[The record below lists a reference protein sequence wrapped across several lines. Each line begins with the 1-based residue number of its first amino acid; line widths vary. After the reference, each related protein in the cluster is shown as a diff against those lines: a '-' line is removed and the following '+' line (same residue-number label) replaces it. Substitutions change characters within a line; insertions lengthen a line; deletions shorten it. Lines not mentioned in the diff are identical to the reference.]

1 MYKFYS
7 FFFVLLIC
15 FDISANDDE
24 CRDVYGNYSSV
35 CDVAEDTADI
45 FESLI
50 TLAAIAGVTMI
61 IVGAGALGEAAAESE
76 ELTTLKYNFTEE
88 KITFEGNAKLENFEI
103 NFSNPMLKNDY
114 QQHFK
119 INEENYIGITWRF

>member
-7 FFFVLLIC
+7 FFFVLLMC
-15 FDISANDDE
+15 FDISANDD
-24 CRDVYGNYSSV
+24 CRDVNGNYSPI
-35 CDVAEDTADI
+35 CDLAEDSADA
-45 FESLI
+45 FDSLV

-76 ELTTLKYNFTEE
+76 EFTNLKYNFTEE
-88 KITFEGNAKLENFEI
+88 KITFEGNPKLENFEI

-114 QQHFK
+114 QQYFK
-119 INEENYIGITWRF
+119 INEESYIGITWRF

>member
-7 FFFVLLIC
+7 LFFVLLMC
-15 FDISANDDE
+15 FDISANDD
-24 CRDVYGNYSSV
+24 CRDVNGNYSPI
-35 CDVAEDTADI
+35 CDLAEDSADA
-45 FESLI
+45 FDSLV

-76 ELTTLKYNFTEE
+76 EFTNLKYNFTEE
-88 KITFEGNAKLENFEI
+88 KITFEGNPKLENFEI

-119 INEENYIGITWRF
+119 INEESYIGITWRF

>member
-7 FFFVLLIC
+7 FFFVLLMC
-15 FDISANDDE
+15 FDISANDD
-24 CRDVYGNYSSV
+24 CRDVNGNYSPI
-35 CDVAEDTADI
+35 CDLAEDSADV
-45 FESLI
+45 FDSLV

-76 ELTTLKYNFTEE
+76 EFTNLKYNFTEE
-88 KITFEGNAKLENFEI
+88 KITFEGNPKLENFEI

-114 QQHFK
+114 QQHFR
-119 INEENYIGITWRF
+119 INEESYIGITWRF

>member
-7 FFFVLLIC
+7 FFFVLLMC
-15 FDISANDDE
+15 FDISANDD
-24 CRDVYGNYSSV
+24 CRDVNGNYSPI
-35 CDVAEDTADI
+35 CDLAEDSADV
-45 FESLI
+45 FDSLV

-61 IVGAGALGEAAAESE
+61 IIGAGALGEAAAESE
-76 ELTTLKYNFTEE
+76 ELRNFKYNFSDE
-88 KITFEGNAKLENFEI
+88 KITFEGNPKLENFEI

-119 INEENYIGITWRF
+119 INEESYIGITWRF

>member
-1 MYKFYS
+1 M
-7 FFFVLLIC
+7 C
-15 FDISANDDE
+15 FDISANDD
-24 CRDVYGNYSSV
+24 CRDVNGNYSPI
-35 CDVAEDTADI
+35 CDLAEDSADV
-45 FESLI
+45 FDSLV

-76 ELTTLKYNFTEE
+76 EFTNLKYNFTDE
-88 KITFEGNAKLENFEI
+88 KITFEGNPKLENFEI

-119 INEENYIGITWRF
+119 INEESYIGITWRF

>member
-7 FFFVLLIC
+7 FFFVLLMC
-15 FDISANDDE
+15 FDISANDD
-24 CRDVYGNYSSV
+24 CRDVNGNYSPI
-35 CDVAEDTADI
+35 CDLAEDSADV
-45 FESLI
+45 FDSLV
-50 TLAAIAGVTMI
+50 TLAALAGVTMI

-76 ELTTLKYNFTEE
+76 EFTNLKYNFTEE
-88 KITFEGNAKLENFEI
+88 KITFEGNPKLENFEI

-119 INEENYIGITWRF
+119 INEESYIGITWRF

>member
-7 FFFVLLIC
+7 FFFVLLMC
-15 FDISANDDE
+15 FDISANDD
-24 CRDVYGNYSSV
+24 CRDVNGNYSPI
-35 CDVAEDTADI
+35 CDLAEDSADA
-45 FESLI
+45 FESLV

-76 ELTTLKYNFTEE
+76 EFTNLKYNFTEE
-88 KITFEGNAKLENFEI
+88 KITFEGNPKLENFEI

-119 INEENYIGITWRF
+119 INEESYIGITWRF

>member
-7 FFFVLLIC
+7 LLLVLLMC
-15 FDISANDDE
+15 FDITANDD
-24 CRDVYGNYSSV
+24 CRDVNGNYSPI
-35 CDVAEDTADI
+35 CDLAEDSADV
-45 FESLI
+45 FDSLV

-76 ELTTLKYNFTEE
+76 EFTNLRYNFTEE
-88 KITFEGNAKLENFEI
+88 KITFEGNPKLENFEI

-119 INEENYIGITWRF
+119 INEESYIGITWRF

>member
-7 FFFVLLIC
+7 LFFVLLMC
-15 FDISANDDE
+15 FDISANDD
-24 CRDVYGNYSSV
+24 CRDVNGNYSPI
-35 CDVAEDTADI
+35 CDLAEDSADV
-45 FESLI
+45 FDSLV

-76 ELTTLKYNFTEE
+76 EFTNLKYNFTEE
-88 KITFEGNAKLENFEI
+88 KITFEGNPKLENFEI

-119 INEENYIGITWRF
+119 INEESYIGITWRF

>member
-1 MYKFYS
+1 MYRFYS
-7 FFFVLLIC
+7 FFFVLLMC
-15 FDISANDDE
+15 FDISANDD
-24 CRDVYGNYSSV
+24 CRDVNGNYSPI
-35 CDVAEDTADI
+35 CDLAEDSADV
-45 FESLI
+45 FDSLV

-76 ELTTLKYNFTEE
+76 EFTNLKYNFTDE
-88 KITFEGNAKLENFEI
+88 KITFEGNPKLENFEI

-119 INEENYIGITWRF
+119 INEESYIGITWRF

>member
-7 FFFVLLIC
+7 FFFVLLMC
-15 FDISANDDE
+15 FDISANDD
-24 CRDVYGNYSSV
+24 CRDVNGNYSPI
-35 CDVAEDTADI
+35 CDLAEDSADV
-45 FESLI
+45 FDSLV
-50 TLAAIAGVTMI
+50 TLAAIAGVTII

-76 ELTTLKYNFTEE
+76 EFTNLKYNFTEE
-88 KITFEGNAKLENFEI
+88 KITFEGNPKLENFEI

-119 INEENYIGITWRF
+119 INEESYIGITWRF

>member
-7 FFFVLLIC
+7 FFFVLLMC
-15 FDISANDDE
+15 FDISANDD
-24 CRDVYGNYSSV
+24 CRDVNGNYSPI
-35 CDVAEDTADI
+35 CDLAEDSADV
-45 FESLI
+45 FDSLV

-76 ELTTLKYNFTEE
+76 EFTNLKYNFTDE
-88 KITFEGNAKLENFEI
+88 KITFEGNPKLENFEI

-119 INEENYIGITWRF
+119 INEESYIGITWRF

>member
-7 FFFVLLIC
+7 FFFVLLMC
-15 FDISANDDE
+15 FDISANDD
-24 CRDVYGNYSSV
+24 CRDVNGNYSPI
-35 CDVAEDTADI
+35 CDLAEDSADV
-45 FESLI
+45 FDSLV
-50 TLAAIAGVTMI
+50 TLAAIAGVTII

-76 ELTTLKYNFTEE
+76 EFTNLRYNFTEE
-88 KITFEGNAKLENFEI
+88 KITFEGNPKLENFEI

-119 INEENYIGITWRF
+119 INEESYIGITWRF

>member
-7 FFFVLLIC
+7 FFFVLLMC
-15 FDISANDDE
+15 FDISANDD
-24 CRDVYGNYSSV
+24 CRDVNGNYSPI
-35 CDVAEDTADI
+35 CDLAEDSADA
-45 FESLI
+45 FDSLV

-76 ELTTLKYNFTEE
+76 EFTNLKYNFTDE
-88 KITFEGNAKLENFEI
+88 KITFEGNPQLENFEI

-119 INEENYIGITWRF
+119 INEESYIGITWRF

>member
-1 MYKFYS
+1 M
-7 FFFVLLIC
+7 C
-15 FDISANDDE
+15 FDISANDD
-24 CRDVYGNYSSV
+24 CRDVNGNYSPI
-35 CDVAEDTADI
+35 CDLAEDSADA
-45 FESLI
+45 FDSLV

-61 IVGAGALGEAAAESE
+61 ILGAGALGEAAAESE
-76 ELTTLKYNFTEE
+76 EFTNLKYNFTEE
-88 KITFEGNAKLENFEI
+88 KITFEGNPKLENFEI

>member
-7 FFFVLLIC
+7 FFFVLLMC
-15 FDISANDDE
+15 FDISANDD
-24 CRDVYGNYSSV
+24 CRDVNGNYSPI
-35 CDVAEDTADI
+35 CDLAEDSADV
-45 FESLI
+45 FDSLV

-76 ELTTLKYNFTEE
+76 EFTNLKYNFTEE
-88 KITFEGNAKLENFEI
+88 KITFEGNPKLENFEI

-119 INEENYIGITWRF
+119 INEESYIGITWRF

>member
-7 FFFVLLIC
+7 FFFVLLMC
-15 FDISANDDE
+15 FDISANDD
-24 CRDVYGNYSSV
+24 CRDVNGNYSPI
-35 CDVAEDTADI
+35 CDLAEDSADA
-45 FESLI
+45 FDSLV

-76 ELTTLKYNFTEE
+76 EFTNLKYNFTEE
-88 KITFEGNAKLENFEI
+88 KITFEGNPKLENFEI

-119 INEENYIGITWRF
+119 INEESYIGITWRF

>member
-7 FFFVLLIC
+7 FLFVLLMC
-15 FDISANDDE
+15 FDITANDD
-24 CRDVYGNYSSV
+24 CRDVNGNYSPI
-35 CDVAEDTADI
+35 CDLAEDSADV
-45 FESLI
+45 FDSLV

-76 ELTTLKYNFTEE
+76 EFTNLRYNFTEE
-88 KITFEGNAKLENFEI
+88 KITFEGNPKLENFEI

-119 INEENYIGITWRF
+119 INEESYIGITWRF

>member
-7 FFFVLLIC
+7 FFFVLLMC
-15 FDISANDDE
+15 FDISANDE
-24 CRDVYGNYSSV
+24 CRDVNGNYSPI
-35 CDVAEDTADI
+35 CDLAEDSADA
-45 FESLI
+45 FDSLV

-76 ELTTLKYNFTEE
+76 EFTNLKYNFTEE
-88 KITFEGNAKLENFEI
+88 KITFEGNPKLENFEI

-119 INEENYIGITWRF
+119 INEESYIGITWRF